1 MLFHLIVSRV
11 RNDLF
16 LEQAEGYV
24 KALEK
29 STSSVFNFRK
39 VFEHGTESFSAKGKE
54 EEILFEGPSCP
65 TLELNRER
73 WSGRVIK
80 TAVLLVESLC

>member
-1 MLFHLIVSRV
+1 MVGQKH
-11 RNDLF
+11 LF
-16 LEQAEGYV
+16 LEQAKGYV